1 MLATVMLGTRLAC
14 CAFRRLVCVWS
25 SSDICRRITDL
36 VALQVPARSESK
48 SDSISVQ
55 HFYGGE
61 GRGGDSG
68 RVLNAAS
75 DVGAC

>member
-1 MLATVMLGTRLAC
+1 VFGPPLTSAGVLLILWRC
-14 CAFRRLVCVWS
+14 RFR
-25 SSDICRRITDL
+25 
-36 VALQVPARSESK
+36 ARSESK